1 LPRVLNDFS
10 SGSLHNRVQGASFG
24 VDQQNSHRQTE
35 GIVTP
40 KIIPSIQSR
49 SGRYINFVAPDPNV
63 FCIHDIAH
71 ALSHTC
77 RFGGHTREFY
87 SVAQH
92 SVLVSYLVPED
103 DQFAALMHD
112 SAEAYVGDVPTPLKL
127 LLPEYKA
134 IEKRIEACLFDRFGL
149 YGGMPL
155 SVKRADLT
163 MLATEQRDLMQAKNN
178 DSEWSAIADVPMAP
192 FRIKPQLPEQ
202 ARKSFLD
209 RFNQLSKVGR

>member
-1 LPRVLNDFS
+1 MI
-10 SGSLHNRVQGASFG
+10 A
-24 VDQQNSHRQTE
+24 E
-35 GIVTP
+35 M
-40 KIIPSIQSR
+40 IPSIQAR

-77 RFGGHTREFY
+77 RFGGHTRDFY

-92 SVLVSYLVPED
+92 SVLVSYLVPEN

-112 SAEAYVGDVPTPLKL
+112 AAEAYVGDVPTPLKQ

-134 IEKRIEACLFDRFGL
+134 IEKRIEACLFERFGL
-149 YGGMPL
+149 YDGMPV
-155 SVKRADLT
+155 SVKKADLI
-163 MLATEQRDLMQAKNN
+163 MLATEQRDLMQAKN
-178 DSEWSAIADVPMAP
+178 DDAEWGLIADIQVAP
-192 FRIKPQLPEQ
+192 FRIKPQSPGQ

-209 RFNQLSKVGR
+209 RFNQLSKVRE